1 MSESKIFGH
10 IMRSDFDY
18 DFVHVEKS
26 KAREAKAEE
35 EKPRLEKENLE
46 YVPALFD

>member
-1 MSESKIFGH
+1 
-10 IMRSDFDY
+10 MRSDFDY

-35 EKPRLEKENLE
+35 KPRLEKENLE

>member
-1 MSESKIFGH
+1 MSESFGH

-35 EKPRLEKENLE
+35 EKPRLEKKNLE